1 MIPDDILNHQTNR
14 ADQHRQKGD
23 RNEEVDSGQTAELD
37 DEIVDVFRGCSES
50 HFGLHF
56 CNIQNVSNNNGTFV
70 GCRYFEKEKWHFH

>member
-37 DEIVDVFRGCSES
+37 DEIVDVFRG
-50 HFGLHF
+50 
-56 CNIQNVSNNNGTFV
+56 
-70 GCRYFEKEKWHFH
+70 